1 MKPYKAL
8 NHLLD
13 PIIAEDS
20 GYVPSIPDASERIQ
34 MNVACPAHKPVDPWP
49 NKNIYKPVINYSS
62 EIFIMDPTELCTVQ
76 VAEDMWTAALL
87 VPGLHISC
95 LGIEAGLYREAAT
108 CFNLPA
114 KP

>member
-1 MKPYKAL
+1 
-8 NHLLD
+8 
-13 PIIAEDS
+13 
-20 GYVPSIPDASERIQ
+20 
-34 MNVACPAHKPVDPWP
+34 
-49 NKNIYKPVINYSS
+49 
-62 EIFIMDPTELCTVQ
+62 MDPTELCTVQ